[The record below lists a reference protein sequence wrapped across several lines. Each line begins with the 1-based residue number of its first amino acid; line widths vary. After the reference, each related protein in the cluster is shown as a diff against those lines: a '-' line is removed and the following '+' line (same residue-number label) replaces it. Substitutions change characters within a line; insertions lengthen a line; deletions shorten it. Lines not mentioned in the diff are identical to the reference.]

1 MEVVNIN
8 FIKCVIKN
16 AQTKKKKPLEIS
28 TAISQYDRKKI
39 WRNESP

>member
-1 MEVVNIN
+1 ML
-8 FIKCVIKN
+8 KL
-16 AQTKKKKPLEIS
+16 KKKTLEIS

>member
-16 AQTKKKKPLEIS
+16 AQTKKKNP
-28 TAISQYDRKKI
+28 
-39 WRNESP
+39 RNIDSNFTV

>member
-16 AQTKKKKPLEIS
+16 AQTKKKTLEIS

>member
-16 AQTKKKKPLEIS
+16 AQTKKKKTP
-28 TAISQYDRKKI
+28 
-39 WRNESP
+39 RNIDSNFTV